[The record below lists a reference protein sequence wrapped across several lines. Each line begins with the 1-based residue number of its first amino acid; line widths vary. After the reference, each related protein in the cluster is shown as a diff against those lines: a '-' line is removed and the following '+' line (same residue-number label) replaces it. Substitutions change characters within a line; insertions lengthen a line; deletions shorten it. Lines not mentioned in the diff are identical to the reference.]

1 MTELTENEYQYVS
14 AGDENS
20 IDIEGVIADFRRY
33 SRLFMV
39 VFGVMFLVIFIPTYM
54 KTPEYQATSSMMVGD
69 DNQQLPPGD
78 KQAQQPL
85 DNNAVDSE
93 VEIMRSNSVG
103 ERVISQLHLDQDPEF
118 NPDIKTPGS
127 PEGNLKSFFS
137 LKALSGGD
145 KKPTAAITNNAD
157 LNAKLT
163 RQVVLNNVMDHLNVK
178 RVGLTR
184 IVNITYTSLSKQK
197 AALIADGFAHA
208 YLEQK
213 LAVKDNANQEASGWL
228 SSRIADLRQQVED
241 ADRAVQE
248 YKIEH
253 NLLSAAGATL
263 TEQELSDLNRQLA
276 TVRVDQ
282 AESQAALNTARNQ
295 LANGSSG
302 DDVGAALNSPV
313 VSGLRSQAATV
324 SSNLAQLQ
332 SRYGPNH
339 PEVIKAQNQLSDI
352 NTQIQ
357 SEIRRIISN
366 LEAQNQIQAQRTG
379 SLVGSVGRAQ
389 GQLAASSKA
398 MVKLNELELNAA
410 SIRTLY
416 ESYLDRFKQTATQSG
431 GQSANA
437 TIVTQAKIPTAPS
450 SPKMALSLVF
460 ALAGATLSAGGSVLI
475 RRAFDSGLTTGSDV
489 ERKLGV
495 HYLTGVPALYS
506 TLDASMPNNI
516 KPHQYVVQK
525 PLSVFAE
532 GFRSLRASLLYANP
546 GRETKIISV
555 TSALPGEGK
564 TTTSVCLA
572 LTMAVAGN
580 SVCVVDCDLRRRSLH
595 ELFGMSADKGLVE
608 VLEGRAT
615 LDEVLLTD
623 ETTGLKLLPLSTQA
637 TTTRDVFGSEAM
649 DNLLDQLRERFDLV
663 VLDTAPVLPVVD
675 TRILARKS
683 DVVAVLVRWRHTPL
697 KAVQRTIDL
706 LKDVKVNIG
715 GVALS
720 QVNVREQAKY
730 GYGDVGYYYKSYKSY
745 YSEN

>member
-54 KTPEYQATSSMMVGD
+54 KTPEYQAVSSIQIGD

-78 KQAQQPL
+78 RQGQQPM
-85 DNNAVDSE
+85 DSNAVDSE

-103 ERVISQLHLDQDPEF
+103 ERVVAQLHLDQDPEF
-118 NPDIKTPGS
+118 NSEIKTAAS
-127 PEGNLKSFFS
+127 PEGSLKSFFS
-137 LKALSGGD
+137 LKALGGN
-145 KKPTAAITNNAD
+145 KAKAATTGSSD
-157 LNAKLT
+157 LNAKLS
-163 RQVVLNNVMDHLNVK
+163 RQEVLNNVMQGLSVK

-184 IVNITYTSLSKQK
+184 IVNITYTSLSKTK
-197 AALIADGFAHA
+197 SAVIADAFAHA
-208 YLEQK
+208 YLDQK
-213 LAVKDNANQEASGWL
+213 LAVKDSANQEATGWL
-228 SSRIADLRQQVED
+228 STRINDLRQQVED

-248 YKIEH
+248 YKIQH
-253 NLLSAAGATL
+253 NLLAADGGATMAQ
-263 TEQELSDLNRQLA
+263 QEISDLNRQLA

-282 AESQAALNTARNQ
+282 AESQARLNTARSQ
-295 LANGSSG
+295 LANGSNG
-302 DDVGAALNSPV
+302 GDVGEALNSPV
-313 VSGLRSQAATV
+313 VSSLKSQAATV
-324 SSNLAQLQ
+324 SANLAELQ

-339 PEVIKAQNQLSDI
+339 PEVIRAQHQLADI
-352 NTQIQ
+352 NNQIQ
-357 SEIRRIISN
+357 AEISRIISN

-379 SLVGSVGRAQ
+379 SLVGSVNRAQ
-389 GQLAASSKA
+389 GELAAGSKA
-398 MVKLNELELNAA
+398 MVKLQELQLNAD
-410 SIRTLY
+410 SVRTLY

-437 TIVTQAKIPTAPS
+437 TIVTQAKIPTRPS
-450 SPKMALSLVF
+450 SPQMALSLVF

-546 GRETKIISV
+546 GRETKIIAV

-623 ETTGLKLLPLSTQA
+623 ETTGLKLLPLSTNA

-649 DNLLDQLRERFDLV
+649 DALLDQLRDRFDLV

-706 LKDVKVNIG
+706 LKDVKVNVG

>member
-1 MTELTENEYQYVS
+1 
-14 AGDENS
+14 
-20 IDIEGVIADFRRY
+20 
-33 SRLFMV
+33 
-39 VFGVMFLVIFIPTYM
+39 
-54 KTPEYQATSSMMVGD
+54 
-69 DNQQLPPGD
+69 
-78 KQAQQPL
+78 
-85 DNNAVDSE
+85 
-93 VEIMRSNSVG
+93 
-103 ERVISQLHLDQDPEF
+103 
-118 NPDIKTPGS
+118 
-127 PEGNLKSFFS
+127 
-137 LKALSGGD
+137 
-145 KKPTAAITNNAD
+145 
-157 LNAKLT
+157 
-163 RQVVLNNVMDHLNVK
+163 
-178 RVGLTR
+178 
-184 IVNITYTSLSKQK
+184 
-197 AALIADGFAHA
+197 
-208 YLEQK
+208 
-213 LAVKDNANQEASGWL
+213 
-228 SSRIADLRQQVED
+228 
-241 ADRAVQE
+241 
-248 YKIEH
+248 
-253 NLLSAAGATL
+253 
-263 TEQELSDLNRQLA
+263 
-276 TVRVDQ
+276 
-282 AESQAALNTARNQ
+282 
-295 LANGSSG
+295 
-302 DDVGAALNSPV
+302 
-313 VSGLRSQAATV
+313 
-324 SSNLAQLQ
+324 
-332 SRYGPNH
+332 
-339 PEVIKAQNQLSDI
+339 
-352 NTQIQ
+352 
-357 SEIRRIISN
+357 
-366 LEAQNQIQAQRTG
+366 
-379 SLVGSVGRAQ
+379 
-389 GQLAASSKA
+389 
-398 MVKLNELELNAA
+398 
-410 SIRTLY
+410 
-416 ESYLDRFKQTATQSG
+416 
-431 GQSANA
+431 
-437 TIVTQAKIPTAPS
+437 
-450 SPKMALSLVF
+450 MALSLVF

-546 GRETKIISV
+546 GRETKIIAV

-623 ETTGLKLLPLSTQA
+623 ETTGLKLLPLSTNA

-649 DNLLDQLRERFDLV
+649 DALLDQLRDRFDLV

-706 LKDVKVNIG
+706 LKDVKVNVG